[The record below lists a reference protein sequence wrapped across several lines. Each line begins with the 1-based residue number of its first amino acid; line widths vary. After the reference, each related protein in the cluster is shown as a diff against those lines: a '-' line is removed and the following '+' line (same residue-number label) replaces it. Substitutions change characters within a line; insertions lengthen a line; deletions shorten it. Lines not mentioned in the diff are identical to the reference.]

1 MRRFFFLLLTVC
13 FLSSPTAFAGDPP
26 MSKPAKRNY
35 QKTLRQLT
43 QEGWA
48 VWGKGQGLDKAL
60 KAHYLKLDNMGIEA
74 TTFESR
80 GKAAS
85 ANAAYRKAMH
95 NASVQMAQLK
105 GSHVEGG
112 ADIHITN
119 TANGDEASSQT
130 GIDASYRST
139 TQQNVNT
146 LTPSVSLCRE
156 HDGDTEIL
164 LLFIINPK

>member
-1 MRRFFFLLLTVC
+1 
-13 FLSSPTAFAGDPP
+13 
-26 MSKPAKRNY
+26 
-35 QKTLRQLT
+35 
-43 QEGWA
+43 
-48 VWGKGQGLDKAL
+48 
-60 KAHYLKLDNMGIEA
+60 
-74 TTFESR
+74 
-80 GKAAS
+80 
-85 ANAAYRKAMH
+85 MH